1 MLSRCRYSPRDSG
14 RKGMMEQWPLKSPPT
29 LENGLATCK
38 LEQASPVPGP
48 QADWFIMHRDVS
60 KEDTY
65 A

>member
-1 MLSRCRYSPRDSG
+1 
-14 RKGMMEQWPLKSPPT
+14 MMEQWPLKSPPT